1 MIQVRI
7 VFVLAMTSLVRGL
20 LPEQAP
26 QLSVRM
32 SEQLSLVGR
41 HTLGGND
48 DAVANFASWTRRD
61 LEDVSNEWKRLVKAA
76 HANSSGAWRP
86 VALEPYGVISAETLD
101 LLLERTAM
109 LHTDVAIF
117 RRNWN
122 GYSLPL
128 DPATEHPLSIDGR
141 SLGVSTGT
149 FHWEAAR
156 RLLDLVTTSA
166 PANAG
171 VLLWYQTTAAILQWW
186 NDYYELEPHLARA
199 RGRFPR
205 DAVLLMYDGTV
216 HENLAEPRIQN
227 VNAPQ
232 SGDRNGPPMPCLR
245 LGCPPTSSSRPKKP
259 GFATPALEWRT
270 AQALFEQS
278 LKLDPNLAEARIRL
292 ARVLA
297 LQDQHEAAI
306 THLNQVLTGSASL
319 PARLRYFSLLFL
331 AREQWTLERREEAE
345 IAYREAAALYPGA
358 QSPQLGL
365 SQLAHHRGDRERALA
380 HLAILEA
387 PAASDDRDDPWWT
400 YNRVHVPDAIA
411 LMTLLVERLSK

>member
-1 MIQVRI
+1 
-7 VFVLAMTSLVRGL
+7 MTSLVRGL

-41 HTLGGND
+41 HTLGKND
-48 DAVANFASWTRRD
+48 DAVASFASWTRRD
-61 LEDVSNEWKRLVKAA
+61 LEAVSNEWKRLVKAA
-76 HANSSGAWRP
+76 RANSSGAWRP
-86 VALEPYGVISAETLD
+86 VALEPFGVISADTLD

-141 SLGVSTGT
+141 SVGVTSGT

-156 RLLDLVTTSA
+156 RLLDLVPTSA

-171 VLLWYQTTAAILQWW
+171 VLLWYQTTASILQRW

-216 HENLAEPRIQN
+216 HENLAEPRVQN
-227 VNAPQ
+227 TNGPEV
-232 SGDRNGPPMPCLR
+232 GDRNGPPIPCLR
-245 LGCPPTSSSRPKKP
+245 LGCPQTSASRPQKP
-259 GFATPALEWRT
+259 WFAKPEVEWRR

-278 LKLDPNLAEARIRL
+278 LRLDPNLAEARIRL

-306 THLNQVLTGSASL
+306 IHLSQVLAASASL
-319 PARLRYFSLLFL
+319 PPRLRYFSLLFL
-331 AREQWTLERREEAE
+331 GREQWTLERRAEAE
-345 IAYREAAALYPGA
+345 DAYREAAALYPGA

-365 SQLAHHRGDRERALA
+365 SQVAHRRGDRERALA

-387 PAASDDRDDPWWT
+387 PPASDDRDDPWWT
-400 YNRVHVPDAIA
+400 YNRGHVPDTVE
-411 LMTLLVERLSK
+411 LMTVLIERLEK